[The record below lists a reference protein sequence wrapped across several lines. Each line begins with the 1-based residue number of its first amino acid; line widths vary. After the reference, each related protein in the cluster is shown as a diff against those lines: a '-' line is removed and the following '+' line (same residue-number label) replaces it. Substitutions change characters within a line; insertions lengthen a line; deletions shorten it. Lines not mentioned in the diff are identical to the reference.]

1 MVITSDENKFNS
13 SGTVLGA
20 QAIIM
25 FTALLIT
32 CLLSMLGAALGQC
45 DYYSNIPNNANL
57 FIYSP
62 NYPNN
67 YPGGTN
73 CRWYAVAPIGSRI
86 QLICNIFNLPRSTDC
101 TGDRL
106 SVSLTG
112 DVNLVDA
119 EYYCGSGT
127 FTLQS
132 RANQM
137 NVVLVAPYS
146 SQGGRFLCNITSAPT
161 GVTTT
166 HPRSNDCRPR
176 LLLWLEERPP
186 VEEAVINMIDTN
198 RPEETRHTRIVG
210 GTTTGVNEYPMMAGL
225 VNVVEKIVFCGAT
238 IISKR
243 WLLTA
248 AHCLVNK
255 LLNQTVVLVGDH
267 DTSTGT
273 DTNASRLYPISRVIG
288 HQDYN
293 TLSEANDIGL
303 IKVVQDIL
311 FSLEVGPVCLPWNYK
326 GSYAGE
332 TVEALGWGS
341 LQFGGEMSSKLQEVG
356 LEVISYQQ
364 CLSYY
369 NAGISQ
375 SQMCTYSQ
383 GKDACQSDSGGP
395 LLYTNPNTGRLYLA
409 GIISYGIA
417 CATASPGVN
426 TRVTTYLDWISQS
439 TPDSITELIGM

>member
-1 MVITSDENKFNS
+1 MVKGLS
-13 SGTVLGA
+13 SYL
-20 QAIIM
+20 
-25 FTALLIT
+25 
-32 CLLSMLGAALGQC
+32 
-45 DYYSNIPNNANL
+45 
-57 FIYSP
+57 
-62 NYPNN
+62 
-67 YPGGTN
+67 
-73 CRWYAVAPIGSRI
+73 
-86 QLICNIFNLPRSTDC
+86 
-101 TGDRL
+101 
-106 SVSLTG
+106 
-112 DVNLVDA
+112 
-119 EYYCGSGT
+119 
-127 FTLQS
+127 
-132 RANQM
+132 
-137 NVVLVAPYS
+137 
-146 SQGGRFLCNITSAPT
+146 
-161 GVTTT
+161 
-166 HPRSNDCRPR
+166 
-176 LLLWLEERPP
+176 
-186 VEEAVINMIDTN
+186 
-198 RPEETRHTRIVG
+198 TRIVG

-225 VNVVEKIVFCGAT
+225 VDVVEKIVFCGAT

-341 LQFGGEMSSKLQEVG
+341 LQFGGEMSSTLQEVG

-369 NAGISQ
+369 NAGITQ

-426 TRVTTYLDWISQS
+426 TRVTAYLNWISQN
-439 TPDSITELIGM
+439 TPADSITELIGV